1 MNEMDM
7 PVRFFIGANT
17 PVGFVGY
24 LDDLYDCRDGWRAY
38 LIKSGPGSGK
48 STLIKTVMQHMARL
62 GYDAEAILCSSD
74 PDSLDGV
81 VFRQL
86 KLCLFDATSPHIIEP
101 HYWGAVEQIVNLSA
115 CSDGALLYERR
126 EGIREASNACSAL
139 HARCRRFLGAA
150 SSLLNDNVRT
160 ALEYTDVAKISRSAA
175 RIAAREFG
183 TASSGDGREWR
194 RFLSAVTPQGMVTFQ
209 ETLQALCPRIYS
221 LEDEYGASS
230 RLLLAE
236 LRQRALESG
245 LEIFTCACPL
255 SPSDHPEHLLVP
267 SLGVGFTTSNS
278 WHKADFPVYRRI
290 HAARFTDMDA
300 LRQKRQRLSFNRRAA
315 RELIGEAVT
324 LLEGAKQIHDQLE
337 DYTVEATDWE
347 MVDET
352 TLWVLAEFTR
362 IAEEYAA
369 GEQR

>member
-1 MNEMDM
+1 MMETDM
-7 PVRFFIGANT
+7 PVRFFLGANT
-17 PVGFVGY
+17 PAGFVGY

-48 STLIKTVMQHMARL
+48 STLIRTVMQHMVRL

-74 PDSLDGV
+74 PQSLDGA

-86 KLCLFDATSPHIIEP
+86 KLCLFDATAPHIIEP

-115 CSDGALLYERR
+115 CSDGSLLYERR
-126 EGIREASNACSAL
+126 EGVREASDACSAL

-150 SSLLNDNVRT
+150 ASLLSDNART
-160 ALEYTDVAKISRSAA
+160 ALEYTDADKISRSAA

-183 TASSGDGREWR
+183 SSHAGEGREWR
-194 RFLSAVTPQGMVTFQ
+194 RFLSAVTPQGMLTFH
-209 ETLQALCPRIYS
+209 ETLQSLCPRIYS

-236 LRQRALESG
+236 LHQRALDAG

-255 SPSDHPEHLLVP
+255 SPTDKPEHLLIP

-278 WHKADFPVYRRI
+278 WHKADFPVYRRV
-290 HAARFTDMDA
+290 HAARFTDMEA
-300 LRQKRQRLSFNRRAA
+300 LRQKKQRLSFNRRAA

-324 LLEGAKQIHDQLE
+324 LLEGAKQVHDQLE
-337 DYTVEATDWE
+337 SYTKEATDWE
-347 MVDET
+347 MVNET

-362 IAEEYAA
+362 IAEEAA
-369 GEQR
+369 LG

>member
-126 EGIREASNACSAL
+126 EGIREASDACSAL

>member
-1 MNEMDM
+1 MMETDM
-7 PVRFFIGANT
+7 PVRFFLGANT
-17 PVGFVGY
+17 PAGFVGY

-48 STLIKTVMQHMARL
+48 STLIRTVMQHMVRL

-74 PDSLDGV
+74 PQSLDGV

-86 KLCLFDATSPHIIEP
+86 KLCLFDATAPHIIEP

-115 CSDGALLYERR
+115 CSDGSLLYERR
-126 EGIREASNACSAL
+126 EGVREASDACSAL

-150 SSLLNDNVRT
+150 ASLLSDNART
-160 ALEYTDVAKISRSAA
+160 ALEYTDADKISRSAA
-175 RIAAREFG
+175 RIAA
-183 TASSGDGREWR
+183 REWR
-194 RFLSAVTPQGMVTFQ
+194 RFLSAVTPQGMLTFH
-209 ETLQALCPRIYS
+209 ETLQSLCPRIYS

-236 LRQRALESG
+236 LRQRALDAG

-255 SPSDHPEHLLVP
+255 SPADKPEHLLIP

-278 WHKADFPVYRRI
+278 WHKADFPVYRRV
-290 HAARFTDMDA
+290 HAARFTDMEA
-300 LRQKRQRLSFNRRAA
+300 LRQKKQRLSFNRRAA

-324 LLEGAKQIHDQLE
+324 LLEGAKQVHDQLE
-337 DYTVEATDWE
+337 SYTKEVTDWE
-347 MVDET
+347 MVNET

-362 IAEEYAA
+362 IAEEAA
-369 GEQR
+369 LG

>member
-1 MNEMDM
+1 MMETDM
-7 PVRFFIGANT
+7 PVRFFLGSNT
-17 PVGFVGY
+17 PAGFVGY

-48 STLIKTVMQHMARL
+48 STLIRTVMQHMVRL

-74 PDSLDGV
+74 PQSLDGA

-86 KLCLFDATSPHIIEP
+86 KLCLFDATAPHIIEP

-115 CSDGALLYERR
+115 CSDGSLLYERR
-126 EGIREASNACSAL
+126 EGVREASDACSAL

-150 SSLLNDNVRT
+150 ASLLSDNART
-160 ALEYTDVAKISRSAA
+160 ALEYTDADKISRSAA

-183 TASSGDGREWR
+183 SSHAGEGREWR
-194 RFLSAVTPQGMVTFQ
+194 RFLSAVTPQGMLTFH
-209 ETLQALCPRIYS
+209 ETLQSLCPRIYS

-236 LRQRALESG
+236 LRQRALDAG

-255 SPSDHPEHLLVP
+255 SPADKPEHLLIP

-278 WHKADFPVYRRI
+278 WHKADFPVYRRV
-290 HAARFTDMDA
+290 HAARFTDMEA
-300 LRQKRQRLSFNRRAA
+300 LRQKKQRLSFNRRAA

-324 LLEGAKQIHDQLE
+324 LLEGAKQVHDQLE
-337 DYTVEATDWE
+337 SYTKEATDWE
-347 MVDET
+347 MVNET
-352 TLWVLAEFTR
+352 TLWVLAEFTH
-362 IAEEYAA
+362 IAEEAA
-369 GEQR
+369 LG